1 MAERQGLEVWGCRM
15 CMKDR
20 MRRFLVDVL
29 DIHNKDVIEE
39 VIGISSI
46 RHCPKGRTLYSQG
59 ETVDTCCFLMEGVT
73 GAFLYTK
80 GGKQIS
86 DDFSFVSGEMITP
99 FMNWQRKALT
109 SVVAMSNVDVF
120 VIANMDVITLFRTY
134 PEFQTILFEWLMQAY
149 HKQWGAQKC
158 AVSDGG
164 EGAVSFLFKGICGA
178 GGCGQRPFFSFVFR
192 YVSGDAEPTEAVP
205 AGGKARLKQRK
216 EGIFHIFLKGG
227 CANIRSGEAKGG
239 DAARKKAV

>member
-1 MAERQGLEVWGCRM
+1 MAERQGLEVWGYRM

-73 GAFLYTK
+73 GAFLYAK

-109 SVVAMSNVDVF
+109 SVVAMSNVDAF

-178 GGCGQRPFFSFVFR
+178 GGCGQRPFFSFIFR
-192 YVSGDAEPTEAVP
+192 YVAGDAEPTEAVP
-205 AGGKARLKQRK
+205 REEKP
-216 EGIFHIFLKGG
+216 
-227 CANIRSGEAKGG
+227 
-239 DAARKKAV
+239 D

>member
-1 MAERQGLEVWGCRM
+1 MAERQGLEVWGYRM

-86 DDFSFVSGEMITP
+86 DDFS
-99 FMNWQRKALT
+99 
-109 SVVAMSNVDVF
+109 
-120 VIANMDVITLFRTY
+120 Y
-134 PEFQTILFEWLMQAY
+134 P
-149 HKQWGAQKC
+149 
-158 AVSDGG
+158 
-164 EGAVSFLFKGICGA
+164 
-178 GGCGQRPFFSFVFR
+178 
-192 YVSGDAEPTEAVP
+192 
-205 AGGKARLKQRK
+205 AR
-216 EGIFHIFLKGG
+216 
-227 CANIRSGEAKGG
+227 
-239 DAARKKAV
+239 